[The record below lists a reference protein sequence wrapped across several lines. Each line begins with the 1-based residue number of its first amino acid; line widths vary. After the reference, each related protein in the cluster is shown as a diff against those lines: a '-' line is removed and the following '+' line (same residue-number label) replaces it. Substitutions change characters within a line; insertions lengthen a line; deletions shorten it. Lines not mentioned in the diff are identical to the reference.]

1 MGHGGA
7 GALSF
12 PPASPLLKSPPSH
25 PISVPKPASVGAP
38 GTGSFPGQAR
48 LPQQGVP
55 RLPFLF
61 SLLGLRGVEAAPGR
75 GPRGRRASVGHRR
88 RGAGGGRPGGRG
100 AGARRRGGRRQAR
113 QDRRR
118 RGPRG
123 RGQGWGRARSWG
135 AGVARGPRGRR
146 GRGRGGRGPQ
156 LLVREAR
163 VGGVESE
170 RRVESGG
177 ARRGPAVSAAVR
189 TASAPSAEPAPA
201 MREIVHIQ
209 AGQCGNQIGTK
220 VGRALGFPAGGQAG
234 RPRVSGLDPS
244 VPALRC
250 APSVPLGPRS
260 PTLPCAAPAKCSRSG
275 AAEEGASQLGTPCP
289 SPHPRS
295 SWERPPA
302 ALARLEFGSR
312 ASRAL
317 PRPASPGVSCG
328 GGRPRLRVLTVCPPA
343 SPFPSFGK

>member
-1 MGHGGA
+1 MGAREELGSRGCAGTA
-7 GALSF
+7 GA
-12 PPASPLLKSPPSH
+12 
-25 PISVPKPASVGAP
+25 
-38 GTGSFPGQAR
+38 
-48 LPQQGVP
+48 
-55 RLPFLF
+55 
-61 SLLGLRGVEAAPGR
+61 E
-75 GPRGRRASVGHRR
+75 
-88 RGAGGGRPGGRG
+88 
-100 AGARRRGGRRQAR
+100 GAR
-113 QDRRR
+113 
-118 RGPRG
+118 P
-123 RGQGWGRARSWG
+123 GRARP
-135 AGVARGPRGRR
+135 AAIGPGGPGGGWRV
-146 GRGRGGRGPQ
+146 RGGSSPGERAAGPQ
-156 LLVREAR
+156 SPPRSEQR
-163 VGGVESE
+163 V
-170 RRVESGG
+170 
-177 ARRGPAVSAAVR
+177 P
-189 TASAPSAEPAPA
+189 PSAEPAPA

-260 PTLPCAAPAKCSRSG
+260 PTLPCAAPGKCSRSG
-275 AAEEGASQLGTPCP
+275 AAEEGASQPGTPCP

-312 ASRAL
+312 APRAL

>member
-1 MGHGGA
+1 MQGEVGLGDEEREPGGEEGGARPARTGA
-7 GALSF
+7 GAA
-12 PPASPLLKSPPSH
+12 PEGEARGG
-25 PISVPKPASVGAP
+25 GARGAGEP
-38 GTGSFPGQAR
+38 
-48 LPQQGVP
+48 
-55 RLPFLF
+55 
-61 SLLGLRGVEAAPGR
+61 GLRGDRGGGGGAAGEGEAR
-75 GPRGRRASVGHRR
+75 SYWS
-88 RGAGGGRPGGRG
+88 GRPG
-100 AGARRRGGRRQAR
+100 
-113 QDRRR
+113 
-118 RGPRG
+118 
-123 RGQGWGRARSWG
+123 W
-135 AGVARGPRGRR
+135 
-146 GRGRGGRGPQ
+146 
-156 LLVREAR
+156 
-163 VGGVESE
+163 GGVESE
-170 RRVESGG
+170 RRVESRG